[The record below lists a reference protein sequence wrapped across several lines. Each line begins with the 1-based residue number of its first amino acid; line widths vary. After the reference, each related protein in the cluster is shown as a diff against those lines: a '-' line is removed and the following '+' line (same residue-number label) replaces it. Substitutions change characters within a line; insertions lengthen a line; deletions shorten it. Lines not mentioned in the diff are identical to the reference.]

1 MNIKDILAL
10 TKLKEKFKQFL
21 IGYVSAGHT
30 VTIEAMDEL
39 ERLTDDFLNERDT
52 DVYFRDI
59 VVEAYCEEMNEKL
72 SDENKHFFGSYYDET
87 RYIQHLENYIRRL
100 IKKNFQRKFSK
111 N

>member
-10 TKLKEKFKQFL
+10 TKLEEKFKQFL

-30 VTIEAMDEL
+30 YTDEAMDEL

-52 DVYFRDI
+52 DAYFRDI
-59 VVEAYCEEMNEKL
+59 VVKAYCEEMNEKL
-72 SDENKHFFGSYYDET
+72 SDENKHFSHCYYNKT
-87 RYIQHLENYIRRL
+87 RYIQHLEGYIKHI
-100 IKKNFQRKFSK
+100 IKKNFQRHFSE